1 MNPDKLQFSPCTLK
15 AARWSAA
22 RPVGKKRWRVLRVL
36 LFWITFDTRAL
47 SLLFFFFFFAG
58 AHLCVLTVN
67 RAPSTYNDLQRSTF
81 FFFFKWLKAEN
92 GMWASWNWMEAL
104 IMLALLFSTLLHLHP
119 GHFTWEIHAS
129 GPCQSRRQSQ
139 LTHVIHRPSGKSQ
152 TARVY
157 GVNWANLLHNRLTG

>member
-1 MNPDKLQFSPCTLK
+1 MNPAKLQFSPCTLK

-47 SLLFFFFFFAG
+47 SLLFCCCWG
-58 AHLCVLTVN
+58 SSLCPHCQ
-67 RAPSTYNDLQRSTF
+67 PSSIHIQWSAKKHD

-119 GHFTWEIHAS
+119 GRFTWEIHAS
-129 GPCQSRRQSQ
+129 GPRHSRRQSQ

-157 GVNWANLLHNRLTG
+157 GVNWANLLHNRPTG

>member
-1 MNPDKLQFSPCTLK
+1 MNPAKLQFSPCTLK

-22 RPVGKKRWRVLRVL
+22 RPVGKKRWRALRVL

-47 SLLFFFFFFAG
+47 SLLFFFFFAG

-67 RAPSTYNDLQRSTF
+67 WAPSTSNVLQRST
-81 FFFFKWLKAEN
+81 KKCKKKCLKAEN

-104 IMLALLFSTLLHLHP
+104 IMLALPTLLHLHP

-129 GPCQSRRQSQ
+129 GPCQSCRQSQ
-139 LTHVIHRPSGKSQ
+139 VTHVIHRPSGKSP

-157 GVNWANLLHNRLTG
+157 RVNWANLLHNRLTG